1 MTISTYTELKA
12 AVADYMNRSDL
23 TSQIVD
29 FITMAEGDINTVS
42 RLIHQETTATVTI
55 VAGQDYNTLPT
66 GFQEAIDF
74 YYSDTLEKLEQIP
87 FGKLNDYRLLSSST
101 TRPEYYAVSDKI
113 YYEATP
119 DAGYTAKMA
128 YLKKWDIASDSTNW
142 LLTNHP
148 AAYLYGALVHAEPFL
163 ANDARIVT
171 WKAMWQDKLDML
183 NRLSAKNRGNAK
195 LGVDVGMVTGRYNI
209 YTDC

>member
-1 MTISTYTELKA
+1 MTISNYTELKA
-12 AVADYMNRSDL
+12 AVADYLNRSDL

-29 FITMAEGDINTVS
+29 FITMAEGDINTES
-42 RLIHQETTATVTI
+42 RLIHQEITATITMVS
-55 VAGQDYNTLPT
+55 GQDYNTLPT
-66 GFQEAIDF
+66 GFQEAINF
-74 YYSDTLEKLEQIP
+74 YYTDTLDEICQIP
-87 FGKLNDYRLLSSST
+87 FSKLPDYKTSAQ
-101 TRPEYYAVSDKI
+101 TRPYHYIISDKI
-113 YYEATP
+113 YYEAAP

-163 ANDARIVT
+163 VNDARMVT
-171 WKAMWQDKLDML
+171 WKTMWKDKLDML

-195 LGVDVGMVTGRYNI
+195 LVADYGIGGRYDI
-209 YTDC
+209 YTDR